1 MDLQELNNAI
11 HSANKSELQTNLATW
26 KAEIK
31 SILELG
37 REEDE
42 IYFISHTGRELFR
55 KLYNF
60 GLDSEIKDDYDS
72 GFQPISAKRFDP
84 KSINTVAWY
93 DASDTSTITHD
104 VSGITKWLDKSG
116 TGNDLTPLSAPWN
129 APKTLNHSIQQNTL
143 NGLSTLSLDADDY
156 FMKEKVSLPTPSGNV
171 NVFIVAKIPSV
182 SHGSAAIFSLQE
194 NTAGEGVMDFQL
206 DAGSANKYNARVNCT
221 NAAGASA
228 NVNTSPAGDFTNQWA
243 IFSAVFDFD
252 DTSKFLSYVNGI
264 NVGTPRPYTNKM
276 TGGNAVDP
284 TELKVF
290 SNRGANQSVE
300 GNVAEVLYC
309 ENSSNDTRE
318 KIEAYLAYKWG
329 LVSELDS
336 THPHKNS
343 GYKTFNP

>member
-1 MDLQELNNAI
+1 MDLQELNNLI
-11 HSANKSELQTNLATW
+11 HTATKTELQTNLATW

-42 IYFISHTGRELFR
+42 TYFISHTGRELFR

-60 GLDSEIKDDYDS
+60 GLESEIKDDYDS
-72 GFQPISAKRFDP
+72 GFQPISVKRFNP

-93 DASDTSTITHD
+93 DASDTSTITQSG
-104 VSGITKWLDKSG
+104 SGITKWLDKSG
-116 TGNDLTPLSAPWN
+116 KGNDLTPLDISAG
-129 APKTLNHSIQQNTL
+129 ALNHSIQENTL
-143 NGLSTLSLDADDY
+143 NGLNTLSLDADDY
-156 FMKEKVSLPTPSGNV
+156 FMKEQALLPTPSGNV
-171 NVFIVAKIPSV
+171 QVFIVAKISSV
-182 SHGSAAIFSLQE
+182 DHGSSSIFSLQE

-206 DAGSANKYNARVNCT
+206 DAGSNTLYKARLNCT
-221 NAAGASA
+221 NAVGT
-228 NVNTSPAGDFTNQWA
+228 NTHVNTTPASDYTDQWT

-252 DTSKFLSYVNGI
+252 DTSQFLSYVNGI

-276 TGGNAVDP
+276 IGGNEVDP

-290 SNRGANQSVE
+290 SNRGANRSVE

-329 LVSELDS
+329 LVSELDGAH
-336 THPHKNS
+336 T
-343 GYKTFNP
+343 YKDFTYKSFNP

>member
-1 MDLQELNNAI
+1 MDLHELNNLI
-11 HSANKSELQTNLATW
+11 HSATKEELQTNLATW

-42 IYFISHTGRELFR
+42 TYFISHTGRELFR
-55 KLYNF
+55 KLHNF

-72 GFQPISAKRFDP
+72 GFQPISVKRFNP

-93 DASDTSTITHD
+93 DASDTSTITQSG
-104 VSGITKWLDKSG
+104 SGITKWLDKSG
-116 TGNDLTPLSAPWN
+116 TGNDLTPLDISAG
-129 APKTLNHSIQQNTL
+129 ALNHSIQENTL

-156 FMKEKVSLPTPSGNV
+156 FQKEKASLLTPSGNV
-171 NVFIVAKIPSV
+171 NVFVVAKILSV
-182 SHGSAAIFSLQE
+182 SHGSDAIFSLQE

-206 DAGSANKYNARVNCT
+206 DAGSTTQYKGRLNCRNVEGTDTT
-221 NAAGASA
+221 NFTGSL
-228 NVNTSPAGDFTNQWA
+228 VEDYTNQWA

-252 DTSKFLSYVNGI
+252 GTSRFLSYVNGI
-264 NVGTPRPYTNKM
+264 NVGDTKTYTNKM
-276 TGGNAVDP
+276 IGGNSVDP

-290 SNRGANQSVE
+290 ANRGAVRSPE
-300 GNVAEVLYC
+300 GNIAEVLYC

-336 THPHKNS
+336 THPYKNS